1 MPDQDT
7 KQAEYQPTCDKCKRP
22 KADAKYDHGTRKV
35 LCNPCWFSTEPGQ
48 F

>member
-1 MPDQDT
+1 MPSEDT
-7 KQAEYQPTCDKCKRP
+7 KPPEYVVACDKCKQL
-22 KADAKYDHGTRKV
+22 KADVKYDHGTCKV